1 MNPHVD
7 FHALAPE
14 IVLTATIIV
23 VLVVDLFTD
32 DPKLPARVATFG
44 VLGSLIP
51 VLTLAVKDHTRVLF
65 GGAFVVD
72 HYSLIL
78 TGFFLVAAYVTL
90 LVSFDFGSCLRHA
103 ASTNVG
109 IVIVSS
115 ATKSDTR
122 SRAEEITTMPSTDV
136 SSRT

>member
-90 LVSFDFGSCLRHA
+90 LVSFDYIGEGDYYQGCLLYTSPSPRDL
-103 ASTNVG
+103 STSRMP
-109 IVIVSS
+109 SS
-115 ATKSDTR
+115 A
-122 SRAEEITTMPSTDV
+122 
-136 SSRT
+136 